1 MATYQVWLVKYNEK
15 DKKRYGVMTFDN
27 IIPVAQIGMAIQ
39 SIDKAREV
47 AYKGVA
53 HSGLNAGGTVKAVIY
68 ANGFLTLNDRNP
80 YLVGELLNNVWDERY
95 WYPSNDG
102 VYCGGGKYVVYKNGK
117 LGKRLR

>member
-1 MATYQVWLVKYNEK
+1 MVKYNEK

-39 SIDKAREV
+39 SIDKAREI

-68 ANGFLTLNDRNP
+68 ANKGTP

-102 VYCGGGKYVVYKNGK
+102 VYCGGGKYVVYKNGR